1 MSLKDTLL
9 SDMKIA
15 MKEKDVLR
23 KNTVQMVRAAVLQIE
38 KDKQITLGDEE
49 ILEVIAK
56 EAKKRRDSIADFE
69 KGGRQ
74 DLVDAAN
81 IELQILMGYLPTQLN
96 EAEIEAL
103 VKETIAETGASSM
116 KDMGKVMGAIR
127 PKTKGVAD
135 GKTVNEI
142 VKKLLS

>member
-38 KDKQITLGDEE
+38 KDKQVTLGDEE

-69 KGGRQ
+69 KGGRK

-81 IELQILMGYLPTQLN
+81 TELQILMGYLPAQLN

>member
-56 EAKKRRDSIADFE
+56 EAKKRRDSIAC
-69 KGGRQ
+69 
-74 DLVDAAN
+74 
-81 IELQILMGYLPTQLN
+81 
-96 EAEIEAL
+96 
-103 VKETIAETGASSM
+103 
-116 KDMGKVMGAIR
+116 
-127 PKTKGVAD
+127 
-135 GKTVNEI
+135 
-142 VKKLLS
+142 LLYTSRCV

>member
-38 KDKQITLGDEE
+38 KDKQVTLGDEE

-81 IELQILMGYLPTQLN
+81 TELQILMGYLPAQLN

>member
-15 MKEKDVLR
+15 MKEKDALR

-81 IELQILMGYLPTQLN
+81 IELQILMGYLPAQLN

>member
-1 MSLKDTLL
+1 
-9 SDMKIA
+9 MKIA

-23 KNTVQMVRAAVLQIE
+23 KNAVQMVRAAVLQIE

-81 IELQILMGYLPTQLN
+81 IELQILMGYLPAQLN

>member
-81 IELQILMGYLPTQLN
+81 IELQILMGYLPAQLN

>member
-38 KDKQITLGDEE
+38 KDKQVTLGDEE

-81 IELQILMGYLPTQLN
+81 TELQILMGYLPAQLN

-103 VKETIAETGASSM
+103 VRETIAQTGASSM

>member
-38 KDKQITLGDEE
+38 KDKQVTLGDEE

-81 IELQILMGYLPTQLN
+81 TELQILMGYLPAQLN

-103 VKETIAETGASSM
+103 VRETIAETGAFSM